1 MENEDTDYIDG
12 DADDFTIFLFSNNP
26 KEKNTIKLELT
37 EPKAGI
43 KLPLHIFQELLMVFT
58 SGMKYL
64 FSNGTGK
71 LNIDEITHENIKTM
85 NEYFMS
91 IGFVIIID
99 IFTIEEYL
107 DNIKLPNYFLK
118 KELIKDDTHIKDIY
132 YEMTSSGKIFRIS
145 FNFLR

>member
-1 MENEDTDYIDG
+1 MI
-12 DADDFTIFLFSNNP
+12 
-26 KEKNTIKLELT
+26 
-37 EPKAGI
+37 
-43 KLPLHIFQELLMVFT
+43 FT

-71 LNIDEITHENIKTM
+71 LNIDEITDDNIKTI

-107 DNIKLPNYFLK
+107 DNIKLPNYFFK
-118 KELIKDDTHIKDIY
+118 KRINKRYTHIKDIY

>member
-1 MENEDTDYIDG
+1 MV
-12 DADDFTIFLFSNNP
+12 
-26 KEKNTIKLELT
+26 LT
-37 EPKAGI
+37 EPKVGI
-43 KLPLHIFQELLMVFT
+43 KLPLHIFQELLMIFN

-71 LNIDEITHENIKTM
+71 LNIDEITDDNIKTI

-107 DNIKLPNYFLK
+107 DNIKLPNYF
-118 KELIKDDTHIKDIY
+118 
-132 YEMTSSGKIFRIS
+132 
-145 FNFLR
+145 